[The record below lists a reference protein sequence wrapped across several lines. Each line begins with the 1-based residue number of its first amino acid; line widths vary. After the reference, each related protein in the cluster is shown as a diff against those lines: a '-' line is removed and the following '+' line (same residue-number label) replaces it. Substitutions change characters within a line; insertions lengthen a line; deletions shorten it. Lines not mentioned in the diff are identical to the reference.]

1 MFAPDENIA
10 RALLH
15 AERRDPDAPALRSG
29 TEVITHG
36 ELDAAILA
44 ASALL
49 AAHGVA
55 PGDRVGLIVPNVPQF
70 AVLYYAVLA
79 AGAVAVPISPLLS
92 APEAR
97 FCLNDA
103 GARLA
108 LLGPHA
114 HGPGLP
120 ELKPSAQVLE
130 VGTKSLRPL
139 GPGERLD
146 VEVVP
151 RGGEDT
157 AVIIY
162 TSGTTG
168 RPKGARL
175 THRNLLRNADAIVEA
190 AGISATTVALG
201 ALPLSHSFG
210 QSWLLNATLR
220 AGGSVSLLA
229 SFDAGRALATIDE
242 HQITFF
248 AGVPTMFA
256 KMLEVQKRTDT
267 ISLQLCVSGGAAMA
281 HELMG
286 AFEATFGCEI
296 REGYGLSETSP
307 LVTLNPPGTARRPG
321 SVGPAIPGVEAKAVA
336 DDGAELDPGQ
346 VGERKKDLIIRGG
359 YNVYPREVEEV
370 LLEHPDVAEAAVLGI
385 PDATLGEEVAAAVRL
400 REGADCT
407 VEDLRL
413 HARERLAAFK
423 YPRRI
428 WTVEALPTGSTGKVL
443 KRLIEVPAEPI
454 HAVSKPVP
462 QGDRRNQ

>member
-15 AERRDPDAPALRSG
+15 AEQRDPDEPALRSG

-49 AAHGVA
+49 ASHGVA

-130 VGTKSLRPL
+130 VGTESLRPL

-151 RGGEDT
+151 RSGDDT

-210 QSWLLNATLR
+210 QSWLLNAGTGDHRRAPDHVLR
-220 AGGSVSLLA
+220 GRADDVRKDAGG
-229 SFDAGRALATIDE
+229 
-242 HQITFF
+242 
-248 AGVPTMFA
+248 
-256 KMLEVQKRTDT
+256 
-267 ISLQLCVSGGAAMA
+267 
-281 HELMG
+281 
-286 AFEATFGCEI
+286 
-296 REGYGLSETSP
+296 
-307 LVTLNPPGTARRPG
+307 
-321 SVGPAIPGVEAKAVA
+321 
-336 DDGAELDPGQ
+336 
-346 VGERKKDLIIRGG
+346 
-359 YNVYPREVEEV
+359 
-370 LLEHPDVAEAAVLGI
+370 AEADRHHL
-385 PDATLGEEVAAAVRL
+385 AAAVRVGRRGNGARADGRL
-400 REGADCT
+400 RSD
-407 VEDLRL
+407 VRL
-413 HARERLAAFK
+413 
-423 YPRRI
+423 
-428 WTVEALPTGSTGKVL
+428 
-443 KRLIEVPAEPI
+443 
-454 HAVSKPVP
+454 
-462 QGDRRNQ
+462 

>member
-1 MFAPDENIA
+1 MSSTPAPPSPEGRGTMFAPDENIA

-70 AVLYYAVLA
+70 AVLYHAVFA
-79 AGAVAVPISPLLS
+79 AA
-92 APEAR
+92 
-97 FCLNDA
+97 
-103 GARLA
+103 
-108 LLGPHA
+108 
-114 HGPGLP
+114 
-120 ELKPSAQVLE
+120 
-130 VGTKSLRPL
+130 
-139 GPGERLD
+139 
-146 VEVVP
+146 
-151 RGGEDT
+151 
-157 AVIIY
+157 
-162 TSGTTG
+162 
-168 RPKGARL
+168 
-175 THRNLLRNADAIVEA
+175 AIVEA
-190 AGISATTVALG
+190 AGFSATTGALG

-267 ISLQLCVSGGAAMA
+267 ISLELCVPGGAAMA

-307 LVTLNPPGTARRPG
+307 LVTLNPPGTARQPG
-321 SVGPAIPGVEAKAVA
+321 SDGPAIPGVEVKAGA

-346 VGERKKDLIIRGG
+346 VGEILVRGHNVMKGYCGRPQETARAITEDGWFRTGDLGYVDLDGYLYISGRKKDLIIRGG

-385 PDATLGEEVAAAVRL
+385 PHPQLAEEVAAAVRL

-413 HARERLAAFK
+413 YARERLAAFK

-454 HAVSKPVP
+454 HAVSTPVP